1 MAGLMNRNI
10 VVFSIFLKY
19 ELFYYY
25 YYGLAT
31 ATILLLLLLL
41 TILSSIV
48 TLVVLLLT
56 KLCVYSSVH
65 FLHPKHLNITALVR
79 MQGSSQDCS
88 YNFIRGCLFV
98 N

>member
-10 VVFSIFLKY
+10 VIFFHFLTY
-19 ELFYYY
+19 ELFYY

-65 FLHPKHLNITALVR
+65 FLHPKRLNITALVR
-79 MQGSSQDCS
+79 MQGNSQDCS
-88 YNFIRGCLFV
+88 YNYIRGCLFV